1 MTQKILISLAVVI
14 ALVSGVLYG
23 KGLLNVHHGLTP
35 PASLAALEVQKSPKA
50 APVVSFADAAGGRH
64 ALTDLKGH
72 YVLLNLW
79 ATWCAPCVSELP
91 ALARLKMAAPG
102 LKVMAVNVD
111 SQKVDAAAFLKLH
124 SASSLGT
131 YADNDKML
139 MRSFLAVGL
148 PLTVLIDPDG
158 KVVARAEGPAPWD
171 GDESIDYFKNLAGS

>member
-35 PASLAALEVQKSPKA
+35 PASLAALAVEKSPKP
-50 APVVSFADAAGGRH
+50 APAVTVADAAGGRH
-64 ALTDLKGH
+64 ALADLKGH

-91 ALARLKMAAPG
+91 ALARLKMAVPG

-111 SQKVDAAAFLKLH
+111 SQKVDAAGFLKLH
-124 SASSLGT
+124 NAASLGT
-131 YADNDKML
+131 YADTDKML

-171 GDESIDYFKNLAGS
+171 DDESIDYFKNLAGS